1 MKLITRLLVTAAI
14 VMIIPYLLSG
24 VTVDGLLTSIKIA
37 VVLSLLNTFIK
48 PILVFFTFPITL
60 LTLGLFLLIIN
71 AIIILLCDHF
81 LNGFKIDTF
90 FTALLFS
97 IILSICQ
104 SIAYKFTD
112 DKK

>member
-1 MKLITRLLVTAAI
+1 MKLITRLLITAAI

-24 VTVDGLLTSIKIA
+24 VSVDGVLTSIKIA

-97 IILSICQ
+97 IILSISQ

>member
-97 IILSICQ
+97 IILSISQ